1 MKFFV
6 RSVEVEIIKMK
17 HTFLFPL
24 HVILPIIGSGLFL
37 PYYQLSSWDE
47 LGQISGYME
56 VIGIALPFAVSIVC
70 AENIRLEEQNHF
82 QILLGSYAGK
92 WSGLAVK
99 CLVLT
104 GMGALAIF
112 GAVFF
117 FASGYHFLLGKSGV
131 SVRDYM
137 DLAMALV
144 LGSIP
149 LYLEHLFLNLTFSRS
164 VSQCVGVAQFLLA
177 ALFLTG
183 LGDGRWQFFPSAWS
197 ARGVMLVLGGVCQG
211 KKGIAYWQEWKAS
224 FFFCLLLLLLIC
236 GIIGTWF
243 HYYEG
248 RQCHD

>member
-56 VIGIALPFAVSIVC
+56 VIGIALPFAISIVC

-92 WSGLAVK
+92 WSGFAVK

-112 GAVFF
+112 GAVLF
-117 FASGYHFLLGKSGV
+117 FALGYHFLLGKSGV

-137 DLAMALV
+137 DLAMVLV
-144 LGSIP
+144 LGSIATV
-149 LYLEHLFLNLTFSRS
+149 YKGNIIKNLIMDCQSYTKYRPNETTGGIF
-164 VSQCVGVAQFLLA
+164 VSWRRKEELP
-177 ALFLTG
+177 TG
-183 LGDGRWQFFPSAWS
+183 A
-197 ARGVMLVLGGVCQG
+197 
-211 KKGIAYWQEWKAS
+211 
-224 FFFCLLLLLLIC
+224 
-236 GIIGTWF
+236 
-243 HYYEG
+243 
-248 RQCHD
+248 